1 MTVLIAGISPFV
13 AVRQFWRLW
22 GPLVQCMPMAKRN
35 AGNLRKLNRHKKSA
49 RGCLPWADEISNL
62 RRYRIILSADTA
74 SEVRQLLSQKR
85 R

>member
-1 MTVLIAGISPFV
+1 MTVLIAGLSPFV

-22 GPLVQCMPMAKRN
+22 GPLVQCMPMEN

-62 RRYRIILSADTA
+62 IIPDERSMRRSL
-74 SEVRQLLSQKR
+74 R
-85 R
+85 RRHSC